1 MDRVRPEE
9 IAHRTCANPLALMN
23 TTVPALMPM
32 TEHRAVNGVIGH
44 FRSGSA
50 ADVPAAHLLE
60 I

>member
-9 IAHRTCANPLALMN
+9 IAHRTCVNPLALN

-32 TEHRAVNGVIGH
+32 TEHRAVNGVTGH
-44 FRSGSA
+44 FQSGST

-60 I
+60 S